1 MLGSRL
7 YKFQCFHPDLHQP
20 VRTLSISD
28 STIRRLSCRSASRKL
43 DSCFPDIHCRNN
55 STCGKALSAA
65 CRISHTLIF
74 QQCTH
79 CRNHAM
85 TFVISATCGKALSAA
100 CRTSIHLFFS
110 NALIAEI
117 TLKEAGY
124 NTLSREVQSSHSRL
138 LSPSA
143 RRNSFKIFCNQPNA
157 DGVNSCNVLQDLCI
171 SRVLT

>member
-1 MLGSRL
+1 MAGSSPRSHRQAMTFVICFCNMRQSTKCSLPHL
-7 YKFQCFHPDLHQP
+7 YTLIFQRC
-20 VRTLSISD
+20 T
-28 STIRRLSCRSASRKL
+28 
-43 DSCFPDIHCRNN
+43 HCRIHAMTHVICFA
-55 STCGKALSAA
+55 TCGKALSAA

-100 CRTSIHLFFS
+100 CRTSIHSFFS

-124 NTLSREVQSSHSRL
+124 NTLSREGISKSKVVTPDSFHLQLEGTRL
-138 LSPSA
+138 
-143 RRNSFKIFCNQPNA
+143 
-157 DGVNSCNVLQDLCI
+157 SCWHALTYKHHCLC
-171 SRVLT
+171 LD